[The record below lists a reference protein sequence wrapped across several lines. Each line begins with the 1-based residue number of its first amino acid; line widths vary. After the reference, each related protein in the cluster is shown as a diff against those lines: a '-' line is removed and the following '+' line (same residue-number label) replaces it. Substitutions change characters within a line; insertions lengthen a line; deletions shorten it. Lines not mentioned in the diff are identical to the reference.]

1 MAYIPQ
7 QGDVIYL
14 DFDPQSGHE
23 QKGRRPAIVISN
35 NAFNALSC
43 GALVCPITNTNLGIP
58 LHVQL
63 DSRTKTTGVIMV
75 FTPHI
80 YKKTKELKPSCL
92 SKFSAYFSLLC
103 CKSQVGPEIGLNTG
117 ATEEIR
123 TPDLLITNQLLCL
136 LSYSSI

>member
-7 QGDVIYL
+7 QGDIIYL

-43 GALVCPITNTNLGIP
+43 GALVCPITNTNRGIP

-63 DSRTKTTGVIMV
+63 DSRTKTTGVIM
-75 FTPHI
+75 
-80 YKKTKELKPSCL
+80 CD
-92 SKFSAYFSLLC
+92 
-103 CKSQVGPEIGLNTG
+103 QVKALDMQSRNATFIEKAPEDLISE
-117 ATEEIR
+117 AVDIVIAMVEI
-123 TPDLLITNQLLCL
+123 L
-136 LSYSSI
+136 